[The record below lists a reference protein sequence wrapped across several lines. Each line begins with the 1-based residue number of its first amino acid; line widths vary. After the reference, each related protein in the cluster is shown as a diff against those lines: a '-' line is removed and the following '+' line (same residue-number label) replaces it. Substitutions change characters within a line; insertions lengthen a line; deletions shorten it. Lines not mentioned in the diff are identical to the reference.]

1 MAEASRERERGWQ
14 QREARQPAK
23 ADKSE
28 LAKRYSPRMSTKHKD
43 DKASQVEPQ
52 ICHTNNLATGSLP
65 PLHLT
70 ATQYTSYTHT
80 HSRHTHTHTEGRS
93 VQQLFSPLRERLNIC
108 PEMETLSSS
117 STLES
122 SWSRKQQQAAAGGI
136 RTTLTHNCVVRRSVK
151 GRGGWAKCS
160 VKWRPKVSIQSAW
173 QLEKLFRLPQQQQL
187 RLAPSPLHCL
197 PLQLCYCYSFSH
209 SHSFSCCCCCS
220 RAKCAT
226 ETKSSQWLAS
236 GLLESFGCF
245 SLVNWVCAT
254 LCVCVSLQI
263 VV

>member
-1 MAEASRERERGWQ
+1 MAVASRERGTGAQ

-65 PLHLT
+65 PSPLDSNTIHFL
-70 ATQYTSYTHT
+70 
-80 HSRHTHTHTEGRS
+80 HTHTAGTLTHTGGRS

-122 SWSRKQQQAAAGGI
+122 SWSRKQQQAAAAAGGI
-136 RTTLTHNCVVRRSVK
+136 RTTLTHNCVVRESVR
-151 GRGGWAKCS
+151 GREG
-160 VKWRPKVSIQSAW
+160 
-173 QLEKLFRLPQQQQL
+173 
-187 RLAPSPLHCL
+187 
-197 PLQLCYCYSFSH
+197 
-209 SHSFSCCCCCS
+209 
-220 RAKCAT
+220 
-226 ETKSSQWLAS
+226 
-236 GLLESFGCF
+236 
-245 SLVNWVCAT
+245 
-254 LCVCVSLQI
+254 
-263 VV
+263 